1 METEELI
8 FYQIYP
14 RSFCDSNGDGIGD
27 IRGIIS
33 KMDYLKAL
41 GINAVWL
48 SPCFPSP
55 NKDNGYDVSD
65 YCAISPELGTMQD
78 FEQML
83 AMFHKNGIK
92 LILDFVAN
100 HTSTEHEWFQ
110 QSRSAKDNPYRNYY
124 IWRKQPPN
132 DWKSLFGG
140 SAWEYDETTGE
151 YYLHSFAK
159 EQADLNYENPSV
171 RKEMQNV
178 IDFWAEKGVDGF
190 RCDVLD
196 MIAKDFIK
204 HKNGNGTRLHEYIRE
219 LFGRKKTSRLFT
231 VGECWGSSAKNV
243 ALFCAPERRELTA
256 VFNFEHLCLQND
268 RFSPRKP
275 KLRTVCQRMAK
286 WQKLMQKNGLLPTL
300 FLENHDQP
308 RSVSRF
314 GDDKKYRYESATAL
328 GALVLL
334 HRGIPFLY
342 QGEEIGMTN
351 SHHKTIE
358 DFDDIETRNY
368 YFEKKDKMHQDVL
381 LRNVNAGTRD
391 NARRAIAWT
400 EENVA
405 TYLPAYS
412 EKERV
417 NVHKDLQAEK
427 SVYGFY
433 QKLIA
438 LRRNAACFT
447 RGEYRLIALKNY
459 YRFERRFQ
467 GETYQIIVCFAKPC
481 RLPKLK
487 GELVL
492 NNYKTIGSRLKP
504 YQVLVYKKPS
514 GE

>member
-1 METEELI
+1 MAVEELI

-14 RSFCDSNGDGIGD
+14 RSFCDSDGDGIGD
-27 IRGIIS
+27 IRGVIS

-55 NKDNGYDVSD
+55 NKDNGYDISD

-83 AMFHKNGIK
+83 ALFHKNGIK

-100 HTSTEHEWFQ
+100 HTSTEHEWFKRA
-110 QSRSAKDNPYRNYY
+110 RSAKDNPYRNYY

-140 SAWEYDETTGE
+140 SAWEYDECTGE

-159 EQADLNYENPSV
+159 EQADLNFENPRV
-171 RKEMQNV
+171 RKEMQDV
-178 IDFWAEKGVDGF
+178 IDFWVDKGVDGF

-196 MIAKDFIK
+196 MIAKDFEK
-204 HKNGNGTRLHEYIRE
+204 NKNGSGARLHEYVRE
-219 LFGRKKTSRLFT
+219 LFGRKKTSHLFT
-231 VGECWGSSAKNV
+231 VGECWSSSSKNV
-243 ALFCAPERRELTA
+243 RLFCAPERKELTT
-256 VFNFEHLCLQND
+256 VFNFDHLCVENG
-268 RFSPRKP
+268 RFTGRKP
-275 KLRTVCQRMAK
+275 KLRTVCQRISK
-286 WQKLMQKNGLLPTL
+286 WQKLLQKNGLQPTV

-314 GDDKKYRYESATAL
+314 GNDEEYRYESATAF

-351 SHHKTIE
+351 SRHGRIE
-358 DFDDIETRNY
+358 DFDDVETKNY
-368 YFEKKDKMHQDVL
+368 YLANKERIKENSL
-381 LRNVNAGTRD
+381 LQKINAGSRD
-391 NARRAIAWT
+391 NARRSIAWT
-400 EENVA
+400 GENVK

-417 NVHKDLQAEK
+417 NVYRDLQEEK
-427 SVYGFY
+427 SVYAFY

-438 LRRNAACFT
+438 LRKKSPCFT
-447 RGEYRLIALKNY
+447 RGEYRLISLKNY
-459 YRFERRFQ
+459 YRFERCYQ
-467 GETYQIIVCFAKPC
+467 NESYQIIVCYEKAC
-481 RLPKLK
+481 RLPKVRGK
-487 GELVL
+487 LVL
-492 NNYKTIGSRLKP
+492 NNYQTTGARSKP
-504 YQVLVYKKPS
+504 YQLLVYKNPS